1 LQGPQV
7 QSAAG
12 QRLAVPQGSLA
23 GAGRYDGGV
32 DGAAVGASLDAP
44 DARAGAGSKSALVA

>member
-1 LQGPQV
+1 M